1 MKKSKSKVVKLNK
14 RDKIFL
20 IIGILILF
28 LLFIL
33 IFFVGMKKY
42 NYDAI
47 TISKKMKKEISTI
60 KKYKKVDPDNIV
72 SKKYEYIQ
80 KTYIYDDKIKY
91 SVNDWLEA
99 SASIEVFKNKDDA
112 KLRYDYLMK
121 IYDLYSKNIT
131 KKEFGEKIVKKV
143 PSNKNLILNG
153 NVLLRINE
161 NASNTKINEY
171 KNILNKILKK
181 NKYEKSNYS
190 KSKLSKERKRRTKKA
205 FEMIKETRNS
215 LIDQLNEKMT
225 EYEEEIEKNID
236 NNFDLLED
244 MIKDYKNTTVVLEKY
259 NILMSKINEKRQSYI
274 NQTNTRIDNLY
285 NSLDKNELNSIENEI
300 NDKTDDYYSDYK
312 SNWKLKLQ
320 DISEKIKEKEK
331 QEAIVRKTKVL
342 SNGFYTVGTDIEGG
356 TYDLIAIS
364 NGGNLFIYTSS
375 GRLFVNEIMGV
386 GDSRFYTKTFSNVH
400 LSYGD
405 TIKIQGGVTI
415 KFQAK
420 E

>member
-1 MKKSKSKVVKLNK
+1 M
-14 RDKIFL
+14 
-20 IIGILILF
+20 
-28 LLFIL
+28 
-33 IFFVGMKKY
+33 
-42 NYDAI
+42 
-47 TISKKMKKEISTI
+47 
-60 KKYKKVDPDNIV
+60 DPDNIV
-72 SKKYEYIQ
+72 GKKYEYIQ

-121 IYDLYSKNIT
+121 IYDLYSKSIT

-205 FEMIKETRNS
+205 FEMIKETKNS

-364 NGGNLFIYTSS
+364 NGGNLFIYTLS